1 MTLAVWNAPVADA
14 AVSGLASA
22 ADRDRW
28 ALRHLRPE
36 ACAAALLKE
45 EVDGAL
51 VPTTMALQGAE
62 GFDVIPGVAVSSWK
76 YPFARILL
84 REGLRGSEVPTLA
97 CDQRAV
103 LEQFAARV
111 VLREHYSIDPELASY
126 DAPTPGELL
135 DGNES
140 AVLLTSTDLSEL
152 PDPGRREDGGLVMDL
167 GQEWFELAGYPMVWG
182 LFVAREG
189 GLSPEQTL
197 ALRDRLQAS
206 VEHRPAWAEQAQ
218 HPALAEFFR
227 EDLRLRYDDLAVASL
242 TELKHYLFYESV
254 LDDVPEFTFAP
265 LPEEEEGRKER
276 REEGAWGA

>member
-28 ALRHLRPE
+28 DLRHLRPE
-36 ACAAALLKE
+36 ACAAAVLKE
-45 EVDGAL
+45 QVDVAL

-84 REGLRGSEVPTLA
+84 REGLRGPGAPTLA
-97 CDQRAV
+97 CDRRAV

-111 VLREHYSIDPELASY
+111 ALREHYSIDPELAPY
-126 DAPTPGELL
+126 DAPTPGQLL
-135 DGNES
+135 DGDES
-140 AVLLTSTDLSEL
+140 AALLTSTDLNAL
-152 PDPGRREDGGLVMDL
+152 PDTGRREDGGLVMDL
-167 GQEWFELAGYPMVWG
+167 GQEWFELTGYPMVWG
-182 LFVAREG
+182 LFVACEDT
-189 GLSPEQTL
+189 LDPERTA

-206 VEHRPAWAEQAQ
+206 VEHRPAWVEQAQ
-218 HPALAEFFR
+218 HPALEAFFR
-227 EDLRLRYDDLAVASL
+227 EDLRLRYDDLVVASL

-254 LDDVPEFTFAP
+254 LDDVPAFTFAP
-265 LPEEEEGRKER
+265 LPEEEGKKEGR
-276 REEGAWGA
+276 REKAWRE